1 MIVFDQLNKNDPHL
15 RTITW
20 GVLAG
25 LSVLFAGLW
34 WVQIVSH
41 KRYSESQKTQ
51 SFRTV
56 RIPAVRGKILD
67 RHGAAIAE
75 NRPSYNVVLYLD
87 ELRTQFRAEYTR
99 ARQPRLVTNS
109 LPFWKRWVG
118 LNPVQREYTKLTRE
132 QRVALERACRYRVA
146 SNAVGQIA
154 VALQQPIPF
163 GFDKFMRHYTNQLA
177 LPLSVI
183 ENLDGKQLARLLEG
197 REPPP
202 GIDIETQPLRFYPS
216 GSLAAHIVGYLR
228 PDNSSMEGEVADFN
242 FRLPDYRGRVGIE
255 GSFDAD
261 LRGKAGVKSVLVNNL
276 GYRQTETVW
285 TPAEPGRNVMLTIDA
300 GIQAAT
306 EAALQSVPGMKDP
319 RGAAI
324 VLDPNTGD
332 ILAMASAPAFDPNWY
347 IPSLSHAT
355 ARWMNDEKLKP
366 ELNRPIYA
374 TYHPGSIFKIVT
386 GISALE
392 HGLDPFEKIWNPR
405 WIKVNGRRD
414 SIHDTA
420 AAGEYDFLTAF
431 IHSSNTYFITNGIR
445 HGDIAGLVRLARRL
459 HLGEKTDIMP
469 YQELKGNFPF
479 DAVKGRGWVDADT
492 ALICIGQGKISVTP
506 LQMAIM
512 VAAVANGGKV
522 FWPRLVERV
531 EPVEEQSEI
540 PRRSYPPR
548 PPRDDLGVSPRS
560 LRITREAMLADVE
573 SPGGTGSK
581 AFVEGF
587 RVCGKTGT
595 ATVTNPR
602 GEVIDQTVWFAS
614 YAPFENP
621 RYVVVLMV
629 ESGGSGG
636 GTCAPAVGRIYKA
649 IQKLEQQGRP
659 LVGQPSRLPA
669 GASRPSEFAGG
680 TPATAGATPAP
691 LRAPALARIP

>member
-15 RTITW
+15 RTVTW

-41 KRYSESQKTQ
+41 KRYAENQKAQ

-75 NRPSYNVVLYLD
+75 NRPSYNVVIYLD
-87 ELRTQFRAEYTR
+87 ELRAQFRAEYAR
-99 ARQPRLVTNS
+99 ARAPRLVTNS
-109 LPFWKRWVG
+109 LPYWKRLIGVS
-118 LNPVQREYTKLTRE
+118 PVKAEYTRLTRA
-132 QRVALERACRYRVA
+132 QRTALERASRFRVA
-146 SNAVGQIA
+146 SNAVHQVA
-154 VALQQPIPF
+154 TALQQPIPF
-163 GFDKFMRHYTNQLA
+163 SFERFMRHYTNQLA
-177 LPLSVI
+177 LPLPLI
-183 ENLDGKQLARLLEG
+183 ENLDDKQLARLLES
-197 REPPP
+197 RAIPP

-228 PDNSSMEGEVADFN
+228 PDNSSMEGEVSDFN

-255 GSFDAD
+255 GAFDAD

-276 GYRQTETVW
+276 GYRQSETIW
-285 TPAEPGRNVMLTIDA
+285 TPAEPGRNVVLTIDA
-300 GIQAAT
+300 SIQAAT
-306 EAALQSVPGMKDP
+306 EAALQSVPGMNNP

-324 VLDPNTGD
+324 VLDPNTGN
-332 ILAMASAPAFDPNWY
+332 ILAMASAPAYDPNWF
-347 IPSLSHAT
+347 IPNLSHET
-355 ARWMNDEKLKP
+355 ARWLLDEKLKP

-374 TYHPGSIFKIVT
+374 SYHPGSIFKIVT

-392 HGLDPFEKIWNPR
+392 HGLNPAEKMWNPG
-405 WIKVNGRRD
+405 WIKVAGRRD
-414 SIHDTA
+414 PIKDLAHADH
-420 AAGEYDFLTAF
+420 YDFLTAF

-445 HGDIAGLVRLARRL
+445 HGDIASLVRLARRL

-469 YQELKGNFPF
+469 YQEVRGSFPTN
-479 DAVKGRGWVDADT
+479 AVKGRGWVDADT
-492 ALICIGQGKISVTP
+492 ALLCIGQGKISVTP

-512 VAAVANGGKV
+512 TAAVANGGKV
-522 FWPRLVERV
+522 LWPRLVDRV
-531 EPVEEQSEI
+531 EPADPHSDEPKRI
-540 PRRSYPPR
+540 FPPR
-548 PPRDDLGVSPRS
+548 PPRDDLGVKART
-560 LRITREAMLADVE
+560 LEITREAMLADVE
-573 SPGGTGSK
+573 APGGTGSK

-595 ATVTNPR
+595 AQVTNPQ
-602 GEVIDQTVWFAS
+602 GDVIDHTVWFAS
-614 YAPFENP
+614 YAPYENP

-629 ESGGSGG
+629 ESGASGG

-659 LVGQPSRLPA
+659 LV
-669 GASRPSEFAGG
+669 
-680 TPATAGATPAP
+680 
-691 LRAPALARIP
+691 ARVP